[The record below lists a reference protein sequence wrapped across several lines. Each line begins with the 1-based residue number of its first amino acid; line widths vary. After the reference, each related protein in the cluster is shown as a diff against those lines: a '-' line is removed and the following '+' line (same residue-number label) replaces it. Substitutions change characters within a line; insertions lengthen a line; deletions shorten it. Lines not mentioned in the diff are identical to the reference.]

1 MPKSLSLLQGT
12 VDVLI
17 LRAIAFH
24 PTHGYGVSEWL
35 RSRTN
40 GTIDIEDA
48 ALYKAL
54 HRLEKDGAIEAEW
67 GVSENN
73 RKARYYRLTTA
84 GRRLLRVE
92 EAQWREYAA
101 AMSRVLETAS

>member
-1 MPKSLSLLQGT
+1 MPKSLNLLQGT

-17 LRAIAFH
+17 LRALALH
-24 PTHGYGVSEWL
+24 STHGYGVSEWI
-35 RSRTN
+35 RARTN

-54 HRLEKDGAIEAEW
+54 HRLEKDGAVEAEW

-73 RKARYYRLTTA
+73 RKARYYKITTV
-84 GRRLLRVE
+84 GRRQLRAE
-92 EAQWREYAA
+92 EAEWRSYAA
-101 AMSRVLETAS
+101 AVFQVLETT